1 MAVAALLS
9 AAPFVRII
17 FGVAAKARRRCIDK
31 GVIGMTVETACCRM
45 VTDQREAGLIV
56 VKRDDL
62 PASSRMAIVAGFT
75 HRFRMRAVRFV
86 ARNARRRRCP
96 VLAVGCVATGAL
108 EADVFSVQREIGLLV
123 LKRGFIERD
132 NIRVTPLVLGMTVR
146 ALPALGVSVTSVKA
160 LPGCDV
166 TCNILVTP
174 GAQFCLLATR
184 ELDMARSAF
193 LLDIG
198 MSGNDLTG
206 HNQRFQLGM
215 CVLTYQHAEYH

>member
-1 MAVAALLS
+1 
-9 AAPFVRII
+9 
-17 FGVAAKARRRCIDK
+17 
-31 GVIGMTVETACCRM
+31 
-45 VTDQREAGLIV
+45 
-56 VKRDDL
+56 
-62 PASSRMAIVAGFT
+62 
-75 HRFRMRAVRFV
+75 MRAVRFV